1 MCRHQYAIRLTSI
14 KHSKT
19 AVVLHHSRSL
29 YSLEA
34 TTGFEPVMEV
44 LQTSALPLGYVAGV
58 CPRECLYI
66 VPQRLEQGKERGMIH
81 VAKAYKTCHAIRIL
95 A

>member
-1 MCRHQYAIRLTSI
+1 
-14 KHSKT
+14 
-19 AVVLHHSRSL
+19 
-29 YSLEA
+29 
-34 TTGFEPVMEV
+34 
-44 LQTSALPLGYVAGV
+44 V